1 MADRVDPKSYNE
13 MIDAL
18 TADEQTRLLL
28 ENADE

>member
-1 MADRVDPKSYNE
+1 MDDFLNGNLDE